1 MKQARRAFTLIEL
14 LVVVAI
20 IALLISIL
28 LPSLAAARDQAKS
41 AVCAANLKSQSQAM
55 AMYLDE
61 NKDFFPGEHAQI
73 GRDGY
78 NAWAPRIR
86 LYANYVNDIFWCP
99 STDVN
104 QKWNMPFDWTMRRGY
119 DHTALGYQ
127 PGERP
132 LTGGSES
139 RPEFM
144 SYGYNAGG
152 VESQENAYNIPHLG
166 LGVHIITT
174 GNENLE
180 QINHSEKQRNKC
192 ARPDDLIVIGDSV
205 ADGIWDTIITPARTD
220 FHSWP
225 GRRHKDGSNIIFG
238 DMSVRWLSFESL
250 LDQEDWLMRRWN
262 NDWQPHREAWE

>member
-55 AMYLDE
+55 EMYFQE
-61 NKDFFPGEHAQI
+61 NKDYFPGEHAQP
-73 GRDGY
+73 GRFGF
-78 NAWAPRIR
+78 NSWAPRLR
-86 LYANYVNDIFWCP
+86 LYANLVNDIFWCP

-104 QKWNMPFDWTMRRGY
+104 QKWNMPFDYTPPSNFNPVS
-119 DHTALGYQ
+119 LGYQ

-132 LTGGSES
+132 LTGGSTS
-139 RPEFM
+139 RPEFF

-152 VESQENAYNIPHLG
+152 VESQDNSYDLPYLG
-166 LGVHIITT
+166 LGLHIIWR
-174 GNENLE
+174 GDEGLGDRA
-180 QINHSEKQRNKC
+180 ISEKPRNKC

-205 ADGIWDTIITPARTD
+205 ANGIWDTIITPARRD
-220 FHSWP
+220 QNSWP
-225 GRRHKDGSNIIFG
+225 GRRHKDGSNLIFG
-238 DMSVRWLSFESL
+238 DMSVRWLSFESM

-262 NDWQPHREAWE
+262 SDWQPHRELWE